1 MSLRLQPNPV
11 ATTGIGRGLIQLIV
25 AVFLFTLLDSLAKD
39 LVARYSFVVV
49 LWARF
54 AVQLVLVALYLRR
67 DFPAH
72 LRTARP
78 GLHLARGLTQLAAG
92 GCFFASLAHIGLA
105 EATALADLNP
115 VFITLGAALFLGE
128 RIGIHRISAVLA
140 AMAGAWMI
148 IRPGTDAFSPAAILP
163 LLCAAFYAA
172 NALITRAVGRT
183 EPVAT
188 VMVLSSLI
196 GTGMVTLALPFHIEP
211 VAIADIPRFLAIG
224 ALGTVAQVLVIRA
237 FSTTEASVLAPFGY
251 VGIVFAMLWGV
262 LFFGEWPD
270 RMTLAGALVI
280 VLAGL
285 YVWYRETRVRR

>member
-1 MSLRLQPNPV
+1 MTLPLSPPRV
-11 ATTGIGRGLIQLIV
+11 ASTGVGRGLMQLLC
-25 AVFLFTLLDSLAKD
+25 AVLLFTLLDSLAKD
-39 LVARYSFVVV
+39 LVARYSFIVV
-49 LWARF
+49 LWARM
-54 AVQLVLVALYLRR
+54 AVQLVLVTLYLRR
-67 DFPAH
+67 AFPAH
-72 LRTARP
+72 LRTSMP
-78 GLHLARGLTQLAAG
+78 GLHVARALTQVAAG

-128 RIGIHRISAVLA
+128 RIGIQRIGAVLVA
-140 AMAGAWMI
+140 LAGAWLI
-148 IRPGTDAFSPAAILP
+148 IRPGTDAFSPAAVLP
-163 LLCAAFYAA
+163 LLCAVFYAV
-172 NALITRAVGRT
+172 NALITRAVGQT

-196 GTGMVTLALPFHIEP
+196 GTGLVSLALPFHIEP
-211 VAIADIPRFLAIG
+211 VAMADIPRFVAIG
-224 ALGTVAQVLVIRA
+224 MLGTVAQVLVIRA

-251 VGIVFAMLWGV
+251 VGIVFATLWG
-262 LFFGEWPD
+262 LIFFGEWPD